1 MTKAIFS
8 PAYLPVDKKICN
20 PSVPCRVMD
29 SMKILSLPLLAAGA
43 VGLAATGGLI
53 YATTTHSTP
62 PTPTVADSP
71 APMTAPSPAPA
82 ASDSST
88 LVAANTVTP
97 PPVST
102 NSATATPSP
111 APPQGQ
117 GKHGQG
123 GGQKGKKIQHILD
136 QLNLSDT
143 QKQQIAQIRQSNL
156 GHKQE
161 KQAIMAVL
169 TPQQQA
175 AFEQLRGP
183 HGKPGGKHYQ
193 APASSPTGTM
203 TSSGSA
209 TS

>member
-1 MTKAIFS
+1 
-8 PAYLPVDKKICN
+8 
-20 PSVPCRVMD
+20 
-29 SMKILSLPLLAAGA
+29 MKILSLPLLAAGA

-97 PPVST
+97 PPMST
-102 NSATATPSP
+102 NSATATPP
-111 APPQGQ
+111 PPPPQNHHGQ

-123 GGQKGKKIQHILD
+123 GGKGQKMQHILD